1 MAKGKVMQTTIN
13 IGGGIDESLGSAID
27 RAVKNLDKISDAA
40 IEAAGAA
47 GKLSDKI
54 RDQEKALADAQRQYA
69 SYVLAGE
76 ESSDQAQELADTIK
90 DLARELDGN
99 KRAFKVAEQA
109 AERLADDFDDTGQES
124 NNLKDS
130 LEDVDKAARDTK
142 GGFTIMKGA
151 LANLVAT
158 GITRLIDTV
167 TNAITSLYGLSE
179 STREYREDMGKL
191 ESAWE
196 AAGKSTELATDTY
209 KNFYSVLGEEDRSVE
224 AVNHLAKF
232 VETEKDMSKW
242 TDIATGVWATF
253 GDSLPIEG
261 LTEASNETAKVG
273 KITGVLADALNWAGV
288 NEDTFQASLDKCA
301 TEQERAALIT
311 ETLSGLYDDAA
322 DKYRE
327 NNASIIEARL
337 ATSDYTDSMAELG
350 ERMEPMTTAVT
361 NGLNGILQKAL
372 ELTGKVDWVAVGE
385 SVAGSL
391 EKVADVM
398 QFVADNAD
406 ILIPLVG
413 GLTAAFLTYK
423 GAAIAVSIAE
433 GIKTAVLAT
442 GTTAVTAATIA
453 TWALNG
459 ALAVLTSPITLV
471 VLAIAALVA
480 AGIALWRNWDTVKE
494 KAAQLGD
501 YLGEK
506 WEWIKT
512 SGKNAVDG
520 IVGWFKDG
528 FDSLVGIV
536 MGPIEKITG
545 LIDGVKDKFDSFK
558 SGVSD
563 KISGAAATVSGW
575 LPKFATGGF
584 TTGPS
589 IAGEAGTEAVIS
601 FDPAHRDEN
610 LSYWARAGRL
620 LGATADDMDF
630 SLSGGSGGTTID
642 FGGVTFAPNIQVKGN
657 ADKQT
662 IMEAIEAEYPEFV
675 DLIERCLEERGRTV
689 YA

>member
-1 MAKGKVMQTTIN
+1 MAKGKEMQTIVS
-13 IGGGIDESLGSAID
+13 IGGEIDKSLGSAIE
-27 RAVKNLDKISDAA
+27 RAVKNLDKVSDSAF
-40 IEAAGAA
+40 EAADAA

-54 RDQEKALADAQRQYA
+54 KGQEKALADAQREYA
-69 SYVLAGE
+69 SYILSGE
-76 ESSDQAQELADTIK
+76 KSSEQAQELADTIK
-90 DLARELDGN
+90 NLARELDGN
-99 KRAFKVAEQA
+99 KRAFSAAEQA
-109 AERLADDFDDTGQES
+109 AE
-124 NNLKDS
+124 NLGNT
-130 LEDVDKAARDTK
+130 ARDTK
-142 GGFTIMKGA
+142 DGFTIMKGA
-151 LANLVAT
+151 IANLVAT
-158 GITRLIDTV
+158 GITRLIDTAA
-167 TNAITSLYGLSE
+167 NAITSLYGLSE
-179 STREYREDMGKL
+179 STREYREDIGKL

-322 DKYRE
+322 DKYRV

-350 ERMEPMTTAVT
+350 ERIEPVTTAVT
-361 NGLNGILQKAL
+361 NGMDHLLETAL
-372 ELTGKVDWVAVGE
+372 DIAEEVDWDQTAQTIE
-385 SVAGSL
+385 NTFD
-391 EKVADVM
+391 K
-398 QFVADNAD
+398 
-406 ILIPLVG
+406 VG
-413 GLTAAFLTYK
+413 GAIDWVLENGEFLLQ
-423 GAAIAVSIAE
+423 
-433 GIKTAVLAT
+433 VLSLVA
-442 GTTAVTAATIA
+442 
-453 TWALNG
+453 G
-459 ALAVLTSPITLV
+459 ALAVYNAGSIVRTITRIGSATQGLWGIIASNPLGAAL
-471 VLAIAALVA
+471 LAIAALIT
-480 AGIALWRNWDTVKE
+480 AGKLLYDNWDLVE
-494 KAAQLGD
+494 QKAGELADWVGD
-501 YLGEK
+501 K
-506 WEWIKT
+506 WEWMET
-512 SGKNAVDG
+512 AAQNTVNG
-520 IVGWFKDG
+520 ITGWFRSG

-536 MGPIEKITG
+536 MGPIDKITG
-545 LIDGVKDKFDSFK
+545 LIDSVQDKFDSFK

-563 KISGAAATVSGW
+563 RISGAAETVSGL
-575 LPKFATGGF
+575 LPKFAAGGF
-584 TTGPS
+584 TSGPS
-589 IAGEAGTEAVIS
+589 IAGEAGTEAIIS
-601 FDPAHRDEN
+601 FDPAYRDAN

-620 LGATADDMDF
+620 LGVTTDDLDF
-630 SLSGGSGGTTID
+630 SLSGASSGGSTID
-642 FGGVTFAPNIQVKGN
+642 FGGVTFAPNIQVSGN

>member
-1 MAKGKVMQTTIN
+1 MAKGKEMQTIVS
-13 IGGGIDESLGSAID
+13 IGGEIDKSLGSAIE
-27 RAVKNLDKISDAA
+27 RAVKNLDKVSDSAF
-40 IEAAGAA
+40 EAADAA

-54 RDQEKALADAQRQYA
+54 KDQEKALADAQREYA
-69 SYVLAGE
+69 SYILSGE
-76 ESSDQAQELADTIK
+76 KSSEQAQELADTIK
-90 DLARELDGN
+90 NLARELDGN
-99 KRAFKVAEQA
+99 KRAFSAAEQA
-109 AERLADDFDDTGQES
+109 AE
-124 NNLKDS
+124 NLGNT
-130 LEDVDKAARDTK
+130 ARDTK
-142 GGFTIMKGA
+142 DGFTIMKGA
-151 LANLVAT
+151 IANLVAT
-158 GITRLIDTV
+158 GITRLIDTAA
-167 TNAITSLYGLSE
+167 NAITSLYGLSE
-179 STREYREDMGKL
+179 STREYREDIGKL

-361 NGLNGILQKAL
+361 TGLNGILQKAL

-442 GTTAVTAATIA
+442 GTTTVTAATIA

-471 VLAIAALVA
+471 VVAIAALVA

-501 YLGEK
+501 FLGEK

-512 SGKNAVDG
+512 SAKNAVDG

>member
-1 MAKGKVMQTTIN
+1 MAKGKEMQTIVS
-13 IGGGIDESLGSAID
+13 IGGEIDKSLGSAIE
-27 RAVKNLDKISDAA
+27 RAVKNLDKVSDSAF
-40 IEAAGAA
+40 EAADAA

-54 RDQEKALADAQRQYA
+54 KDQEKALADAQREYA
-69 SYVLAGE
+69 SYILSGE
-76 ESSDQAQELADTIK
+76 KSSEQAQELADTIK
-90 DLARELDGN
+90 NLARELDGN
-99 KRAFKVAEQA
+99 KRAFSAAEQA
-109 AERLADDFDDTGQES
+109 AE
-124 NNLKDS
+124 NLGNT
-130 LEDVDKAARDTK
+130 ARDTK
-142 GGFTIMKGA
+142 DGFTIMKGA
-151 LANLVAT
+151 IANLVAT
-158 GITRLIDTV
+158 GITRLIDTAA
-167 TNAITSLYGLSE
+167 NAITSLYGLSE
-179 STREYREDMGKL
+179 STREYREDIGKL

-232 VETEKDMSKW
+232 VDTEKDMSKW

-361 NGLNGILQKAL
+361 TGLNGILQKAL

-442 GTTAVTAATIA
+442 GTTTVTAATIA

-471 VLAIAALVA
+471 VVAIAALVA

>member
-99 KRAFKVAEQA
+99 KRAFKAAEQA

-151 LANLVAT
+151 LANLIAT
-158 GITRLIDTV
+158 GITRLIDTA
-167 TNAITSLYGLSE
+167 TNAVTSLYGLAE
-179 STREYREDMGKL
+179 STREYREDIGKL

-209 KNFYSVLGEEDRSVE
+209 KSFYSVLGEEDRSVE

-232 VETEKDMSKW
+232 VDTEKDMSKW

-261 LTEASNETAKVG
+261 LTEAANETAKVG
-273 KITGVLADALNWAGV
+273 EVTGVLADALNWAGV
-288 NEDTFQASLDKCA
+288 NEDQFQAQLDA
-301 TEQERAALIT
+301 ASTEQERAALIT
-311 ETLSGLYDDAA
+311 ETLSGLYDEAA
-322 DKYRE
+322 DRYRE

-337 ATSDYTDSMAELG
+337 ATSDYTDSIAEMG
-350 ERMEPMTTAVT
+350 ERIEPVTTAVT
-361 NGLNGILQKAL
+361 SGLAGIAGKAL
-372 ELTGKVDWVAVGE
+372 EMTDGIDWEEAAGKIENAFDRIGGAIDWVSENGE
-385 SVAGSL
+385 FL
-391 EKVADVM
+391 LKV
-398 QFVADNAD
+398 
-406 ILIPLVG
+406 ITLL
-413 GLTAAFLTYK
+413 
-423 GAAIAVSIAE
+423 S
-433 GIKTAVLAT
+433 
-442 GTTAVTAATIA
+442 
-453 TWALNG
+453 G
-459 ALAVLTSPITLV
+459 ALAVYNTSAIVEKIVSIGSAAKSLWSIIAANPLGAAL
-471 VLAIAALVA
+471 LAITALIVA
-480 AGIALWRNWDTVKE
+480 GKMLYENWDTIKA
-494 KAAQLGD
+494 KAAQLSD
-501 YLGEK
+501 YIENK
-506 WEWIKT
+506 WNGLKT
-512 SGKNAVDG
+512 SAKETVDS
-520 IVGWFKDG
+520 ILGWFVSG
-528 FDSLVGIV
+528 FNSLVGIV

-545 LIDGVKDKFDSFK
+545 MIDGVKDKFDSFK

-563 KISGAAATVSGW
+563 KISGAAASVSGW
-575 LPKFATGGF
+575 LPEFASGGF
-584 TTGPS
+584 TSGPS

-601 FDPAHRDEN
+601 FDPSYRDAN

-620 LGATADDMDF
+620 LGVTADDMDF
-630 SLSGGSGGTTID
+630 SLSGDSSGTMID
-642 FGGVTFAPNIQVKGN
+642 FGGVTFAPNIQVSGN

-662 IMEAIEAEYPEFV
+662 IMEAIEAAFPEFE
-675 DLIERCLEERGRTV
+675 DLLDRVAEKRRRTV
-689 YA
+689 WQT

>member
-1 MAKGKVMQTTIN
+1 MAKGKEMQTIVS
-13 IGGGIDESLGSAID
+13 IGGEIDKSLGSAIE
-27 RAVKNLDKISDAA
+27 RAVKNLDKVSDSAF
-40 IEAAGAA
+40 EAADAA

-54 RDQEKALADAQRQYA
+54 KDQEKALADAQREYA
-69 SYVLAGE
+69 SYILSGE
-76 ESSDQAQELADTIK
+76 KSSEQEQELANTIK

-99 KRAFKVAEQA
+99 KRAFNAAEQA
-109 AERLADDFDDTGQES
+109 AE
-124 NNLKDS
+124 NLGNT
-130 LEDVDKAARDTK
+130 ARDTK
-142 GGFTIMKGA
+142 DGFTIMKGA
-151 LANLVAT
+151 IANLVAT
-158 GITRLIDTV
+158 GITRLIDTA

-179 STREYREDMGKL
+179 STREYREDIGKL

-301 TEQERAALIT
+301 SEQERAALIT

-337 ATSDYTDSMAELG
+337 ATSDYTDSMAELS

-361 NGLNGILQKAL
+361 TGLNGILQKAL

-442 GTTAVTAATIA
+442 GTTTVTAATIA

-501 YLGEK
+501 FLGEK

-512 SGKNAVDG
+512 SAKNAVDG

-601 FDPAHRDEN
+601 FDPAYRDEN

-630 SLSGGSGGTTID
+630 SLSGGSGGTMID
-642 FGGVTFAPNIQVKGN
+642 FGGVTFAPNIQVSGN

>member
-1 MAKGKVMQTTIN
+1 MAKGKEMQTIVS
-13 IGGGIDESLGSAID
+13 IGGEIDKSLGSAIE
-27 RAVKNLDKISDAA
+27 RAVKNLDKVSDSAF
-40 IEAAGAA
+40 EAADAA

-54 RDQEKALADAQRQYA
+54 KDQEKALADAQREYA
-69 SYVLAGE
+69 SYILSGE
-76 ESSDQAQELADTIK
+76 KSSEQAQELADTIK
-90 DLARELDGN
+90 NLARELDGN
-99 KRAFKVAEQA
+99 KRAFSAAEQA
-109 AERLADDFDDTGQES
+109 AE
-124 NNLKDS
+124 NLGNT
-130 LEDVDKAARDTK
+130 ARDTK
-142 GGFTIMKGA
+142 DGFTIMKGA
-151 LANLVAT
+151 IANLVAT
-158 GITRLIDTV
+158 GITRLIDTA

-179 STREYREDMGKL
+179 STREYREDIGKL

-385 SVAGSL
+385 SVAGGL
-391 EKVADVM
+391 DKVAGMM

-406 ILIPLVG
+406 ILIPLIS
-413 GLTAAFLTYK
+413 GLTAALLAYNVANIKVGESTLIAMAAEK
-423 GAAIAVSIAE
+423 AHALVTGISTGAI
-433 GIKTAVLAT
+433 TAQTV
-442 GTTAVTAATIA
+442 A
-453 TWALNG
+453 TWALNS
-459 ALAVLTSPITLV
+459 AMAVLTSPIFLV
-471 VLAIAALVA
+471 VAAIGALVA
-480 AGIALWRNWDTVKE
+480 AGVALWRNWDTVKE
-494 KAAQLGD
+494 KAAQLGAF
-501 YLGEK
+501 LSEK
-506 WEWIKT
+506 WEGIKT
-512 SGKNAVDG
+512 ATKNTIDSV
-520 IVGWFKDG
+520 VNFFKNG

-536 MGPIEKITG
+536 TGPIEKVTG

>member
-1 MAKGKVMQTTIN
+1 MAKGKEMQTIVS
-13 IGGGIDESLGSAID
+13 IGGEIDKSLGSAIE
-27 RAVKNLDKISDAA
+27 RAVKNLDKVSDSAF
-40 IEAAGAA
+40 EAADAA

-54 RDQEKALADAQRQYA
+54 KDQEKALADAQREYA
-69 SYVLAGE
+69 SYILSGE
-76 ESSDQAQELADTIK
+76 KSSEQAQELADTIK
-90 DLARELDGN
+90 NLARELDGN
-99 KRAFKVAEQA
+99 KRAFSAAEQA
-109 AERLADDFDDTGQES
+109 AE
-124 NNLKDS
+124 NLGNT
-130 LEDVDKAARDTK
+130 ARDTK
-142 GGFTIMKGA
+142 DGFTIMKGA
-151 LANLVAT
+151 IANLAAN
-158 GITRLIDTV
+158 GITRLIDSAA
-167 TNAITSLYGLSE
+167 NAVTSLYGLSE
-179 STREYREDMGKL
+179 STREYREDIGKL

-196 AAGKSTELATDTY
+196 AAGKSTELATTTY

-232 VETEKDMSKW
+232 VESEQDMSKW

-261 LTEASNETAKVG
+261 LTEAANEVAKSG
-273 KITGVLADALNWAGV
+273 ELTGVLTDALVWAGEA
-288 NEDTFQASLDKCA
+288 EDDFQARLDKCA
-301 TEQERAALIT
+301 TEQERAAMIT
-311 ETLSGLYDDAA
+311 ETLSGLYDAAA
-322 DKYRE
+322 DKYRK

-350 ERMEPMTTAVT
+350 ERIEPVTTAVT
-361 NGLNGILQKAL
+361 NGMDHLLETAL
-372 ELTGKVDWVAVGE
+372 DIAEEVDWDQTAQTIE
-385 SVAGSL
+385 NTFD
-391 EKVADVM
+391 K
-398 QFVADNAD
+398 
-406 ILIPLVG
+406 VG
-413 GLTAAFLTYK
+413 GAIDWVLENGEFLLQ
-423 GAAIAVSIAE
+423 
-433 GIKTAVLAT
+433 VLSLVA
-442 GTTAVTAATIA
+442 
-453 TWALNG
+453 G
-459 ALAVLTSPITLV
+459 ALAVYNAGSIVGTITRIGSATQGLWGIIASNPLGAAL
-471 VLAIAALVA
+471 LAIAALIT
-480 AGIALWRNWDTVKE
+480 AGKLLYDNWDLVE
-494 KAAQLGD
+494 QKAGELADWVGD
-501 YLGEK
+501 K
-506 WEWIKT
+506 WEWMET
-512 SGKNAVDG
+512 AAQNTVNG
-520 IVGWFKDG
+520 ITGWFRSG

-675 DLIERCLEERGRTV
+675 DLLDRWIEERRRTV

>member
-1 MAKGKVMQTTIN
+1 MAKGKEMQTIVS
-13 IGGGIDESLGSAID
+13 IGGEIDKSLGSAIE
-27 RAVKNLDKISDAA
+27 RAVKNLDKVSDSAF
-40 IEAAGAA
+40 EAADAA

-54 RDQEKALADAQRQYA
+54 KDQEKALADAQREYA
-69 SYVLAGE
+69 SYILSGE
-76 ESSDQAQELADTIK
+76 KSSEQAQELADTIK
-90 DLARELDGN
+90 NLARELDGN
-99 KRAFKVAEQA
+99 KRAFSAAEQA
-109 AERLADDFDDTGQES
+109 AE
-124 NNLKDS
+124 NLGKT
-130 LEDVDKAARDTK
+130 ARDTK
-142 GGFTIMKGA
+142 DGFTIMKGA
-151 LANLVAT
+151 IANLVAT
-158 GITRLIDTV
+158 GITRLIDTAA
-167 TNAITSLYGLSE
+167 NAITSLYGLSE
-179 STREYREDMGKL
+179 STREYREDIGKL

-459 ALAVLTSPITLV
+459 ALAVLTSPIALV

-512 SGKNAVDG
+512 SAKNAVDG

-536 MGPIEKITG
+536 MDPIEKITG

>member
-1 MAKGKVMQTTIN
+1 MAKGKEMQTIVS
-13 IGGGIDESLGSAID
+13 IGGEIDKSLGSAIE
-27 RAVKNLDKISDAA
+27 RAVKNLDKVSDSAF
-40 IEAAGAA
+40 EAADAA

-54 RDQEKALADAQRQYA
+54 KDQEKALADAQREYA
-69 SYVLAGE
+69 SYILSGE
-76 ESSDQAQELADTIK
+76 KSSEQAQELADTIK
-90 DLARELDGN
+90 NLARELDGN
-99 KRAFKVAEQA
+99 KRAFSAAEQA
-109 AERLADDFDDTGQES
+109 AE
-124 NNLKDS
+124 NLGNT
-130 LEDVDKAARDTK
+130 ARDTK
-142 GGFTIMKGA
+142 DGFTIMKGA
-151 LANLVAT
+151 IANLVAT
-158 GITRLIDTV
+158 GITRLIDTAA
-167 TNAITSLYGLSE
+167 NAITSLYGLSE
-179 STREYREDMGKL
+179 STREYREDIGKL

-361 NGLNGILQKAL
+361 TGLNGILQKAL

-512 SGKNAVDG
+512 SAKNAVDG

-630 SLSGGSGGTTID
+630 SLSGSSSGGTTID
-642 FGGVTFAPNIQVKGN
+642 FGGVTFAPNIQVSGN

-675 DLIERCLEERGRTV
+675 DLLDRLIEERRRTV
-689 YA
+689 WQT

>member
-1 MAKGKVMQTTIN
+1 MAKGKEMQTIVS
-13 IGGGIDESLGSAID
+13 IGGEIDKSLGSAIE
-27 RAVKNLDKISDAA
+27 RAVKNLDKVSDSAF
-40 IEAAGAA
+40 EAADAA

-54 RDQEKALADAQRQYA
+54 KDQEKALADAQREYA
-69 SYVLAGE
+69 SYILSGE
-76 ESSDQAQELADTIK
+76 KSSEQAQELADTIK
-90 DLARELDGN
+90 NLARELDGN
-99 KRAFKVAEQA
+99 KRAFSAAEQA
-109 AERLADDFDDTGQES
+109 AE
-124 NNLKDS
+124 NLGNT
-130 LEDVDKAARDTK
+130 ARDTK
-142 GGFTIMKGA
+142 DGFTIMKGA
-151 LANLVAT
+151 IANLVAT
-158 GITRLIDTV
+158 GITRLIDTAA
-167 TNAITSLYGLSE
+167 NAITSLYGLSE
-179 STREYREDMGKL
+179 STREYREDIGKL

-361 NGLNGILQKAL
+361 TGLNGILQKAL

-398 QFVADNAD
+398 QFVVDNAD

-442 GTTAVTAATIA
+442 GTTTVTAATIA

-471 VLAIAALVA
+471 VVAIAALVA

-630 SLSGGSGGTTID
+630 SLSGSSSGGTTID
-642 FGGVTFAPNIQVKGN
+642 FGGVTFAPNIQVSGN

-675 DLIERCLEERGRTV
+675 DLLDRLIEERRRTV
-689 YA
+689 WQT

>member
-1 MAKGKVMQTTIN
+1 MVKGKEMQTIVS
-13 IGGGIDESLGSAID
+13 IGGEIDKSLGSAIE
-27 RAVKNLDKISDAA
+27 RAVKNLDKVSDSAF
-40 IEAAGAA
+40 EAADAA

-54 RDQEKALADAQRQYA
+54 KDQEKALADAQREYA
-69 SYVLAGE
+69 SYILSGE
-76 ESSDQAQELADTIK
+76 KSSEQAQELADTIK
-90 DLARELDGN
+90 NLARELDGN
-99 KRAFKVAEQA
+99 KRAFSAAEQA
-109 AERLADDFDDTGQES
+109 AE
-124 NNLKDS
+124 NLGNT
-130 LEDVDKAARDTK
+130 ARDTK
-142 GGFTIMKGA
+142 DGFTIMKGA
-151 LANLVAT
+151 IANLVAT
-158 GITRLIDTV
+158 GITRLIDTA

-179 STREYREDMGKL
+179 STREYREDIGKL

-361 NGLNGILQKAL
+361 TGLNGILQKAL

-471 VLAIAALVA
+471 VVAIAALVA

-512 SGKNAVDG
+512 SSKNAVDG

>member
-1 MAKGKVMQTTIN
+1 MAKGKEMQTIVS
-13 IGGGIDESLGSAID
+13 IGGEIDKSLGSAIE
-27 RAVKNLDKISDAA
+27 RAVKNLDKVSDSAF
-40 IEAAGAA
+40 EAADAA
-47 GKLSDKI
+47 GKLFDKI
-54 RDQEKALADAQRQYA
+54 KDQEKALADAQREYA
-69 SYVLAGE
+69 SYILSGE
-76 ESSDQAQELADTIK
+76 KSSEQAQELADTIK
-90 DLARELDGN
+90 NLARELDGN
-99 KRAFKVAEQA
+99 KRAFSAAEQA
-109 AERLADDFDDTGQES
+109 AE
-124 NNLKDS
+124 NLGNT
-130 LEDVDKAARDTK
+130 ARDTK
-142 GGFTIMKGA
+142 DGFTIMKGA
-151 LANLVAT
+151 IANLVAT
-158 GITRLIDTV
+158 GITRLIDTAA
-167 TNAITSLYGLSE
+167 NAITSLYGLSE
-179 STREYREDMGKL
+179 STREYREDIGKL

-361 NGLNGILQKAL
+361 TGLNGILQKAL

-442 GTTAVTAATIA
+442 GTTTVTAATIA

-471 VLAIAALVA
+471 VVAIAALVA

>member
-1 MAKGKVMQTTIN
+1 MAKGKEMQTIVS
-13 IGGGIDESLGSAID
+13 IGGEIDKSLGSAIE
-27 RAVKNLDKISDAA
+27 RAVKNLDKVSDSAF
-40 IEAAGAA
+40 EAADAA

-54 RDQEKALADAQRQYA
+54 KDQEKALADAQREYA
-69 SYVLAGE
+69 SYILSGE
-76 ESSDQAQELADTIK
+76 KSSEQAQELADTIK
-90 DLARELDGN
+90 NLARELDGN
-99 KRAFKVAEQA
+99 KRAFSAAEQA
-109 AERLADDFDDTGQES
+109 AE
-124 NNLKDS
+124 NLGNT
-130 LEDVDKAARDTK
+130 ARDTK
-142 GGFTIMKGA
+142 DGFTIMKGA
-151 LANLVAT
+151 IANLVAT
-158 GITRLIDTV
+158 GITRLIDTAA
-167 TNAITSLYGLSE
+167 NAITSLYGLSE
-179 STREYREDMGKL
+179 STREYREDIGKL

-361 NGLNGILQKAL
+361 TGLNGILQKAL

>member
-1 MAKGKVMQTTIN
+1 MAKGKEMQTIVS
-13 IGGGIDESLGSAID
+13 IGGEIDKSLGSAIE
-27 RAVKNLDKISDAA
+27 RAVKNLDKVSDSAF
-40 IEAAGAA
+40 EAADAA

-54 RDQEKALADAQRQYA
+54 KDQEKALADAQREYA
-69 SYVLAGE
+69 SYILSGE
-76 ESSDQAQELADTIK
+76 KSSEQAQELADTIK
-90 DLARELDGN
+90 NLARELDGN
-99 KRAFKVAEQA
+99 KRAFSAAEQA
-109 AERLADDFDDTGQES
+109 AE
-124 NNLKDS
+124 NLGKTARETKD
-130 LEDVDKAARDTK
+130 
-142 GGFTIMKGA
+142 GFTIMKGA
-151 LANLVAT
+151 IANLVAT
-158 GITRLIDTV
+158 GITRLIDTA

-179 STREYREDMGKL
+179 STREYREDIGKL

-391 EKVADVM
+391 KKVADVM

-442 GTTAVTAATIA
+442 GTTTVTAATIA

-512 SGKNAVDG
+512 SAKNAVDG

-630 SLSGGSGGTTID
+630 SLSGSSSGGTTID

>member
-1 MAKGKVMQTTIN
+1 MAKGKEMQTIVS
-13 IGGGIDESLGSAID
+13 IGGEIDKSLGSAIE
-27 RAVKNLDKISDAA
+27 RAVKNLDKVSDSAF
-40 IEAAGAA
+40 EAADAA

-54 RDQEKALADAQRQYA
+54 KDQEKALADAQREYA
-69 SYVLAGE
+69 SYILSGE
-76 ESSDQAQELADTIK
+76 KSSEQAQELADTIK
-90 DLARELDGN
+90 NLARELDGN
-99 KRAFKVAEQA
+99 KRAFSAAEQA
-109 AERLADDFDDTGQES
+109 AE
-124 NNLKDS
+124 NLGKTARETKD
-130 LEDVDKAARDTK
+130 
-142 GGFTIMKGA
+142 GFTVMKGA
-151 LANLVAT
+151 IANLVAT
-158 GITRLIDTV
+158 GITRLIDTA

-179 STREYREDMGKL
+179 STREYREDIGKL

-391 EKVADVM
+391 KKVADVM

-512 SGKNAVDG
+512 SAKNAVDG

-630 SLSGGSGGTTID
+630 SLSGSSSGGTTID
-642 FGGVTFAPNIQVKGN
+642 FGGVTFAPNIQVSGN

>member
-1 MAKGKVMQTTIN
+1 MAKGKEMQTIVS
-13 IGGGIDESLGSAID
+13 IGGEIDKSLGSAIE
-27 RAVKNLDKISDAA
+27 RAVKNLDKVSDSAF
-40 IEAAGAA
+40 EAADAA

-54 RDQEKALADAQRQYA
+54 KDQEKALADAQREYA
-69 SYVLAGE
+69 SYILSGE
-76 ESSDQAQELADTIK
+76 KSSEQAQELTDTIK
-90 DLARELDGN
+90 NLARELDGN
-99 KRAFKVAEQA
+99 KRAFSAAEQA
-109 AERLADDFDDTGQES
+109 AE
-124 NNLKDS
+124 NLGNT
-130 LEDVDKAARDTK
+130 ARDTK
-142 GGFTIMKGA
+142 DGFTIMKGA
-151 LANLVAT
+151 IANLVAT
-158 GITRLIDTV
+158 GITRLIDTA

-179 STREYREDMGKL
+179 STREYREDIGKL

-361 NGLNGILQKAL
+361 TGLNGILQKAL

-512 SGKNAVDG
+512 SAKNAVDG

-675 DLIERCLEERGRTV
+675 DLLDRLIEERRRTV
-689 YA
+689 WQT

>member
-1 MAKGKVMQTTIN
+1 MAKGKEMQTIVS
-13 IGGGIDESLGSAID
+13 IGGEIDKSLGSAIE
-27 RAVKNLDKISDAA
+27 RAVKNLDKVSDSAF
-40 IEAAGAA
+40 EAADAA

-54 RDQEKALADAQRQYA
+54 QDQEKALANAQREYA
-69 SYVLAGE
+69 SYILSGE
-76 ESSDQAQELADTIK
+76 KSSEQAQELANTIK
-90 DLARELDGN
+90 NLARELDGN
-99 KRAFKVAEQA
+99 KRAFNAAEQA
-109 AERLADDFDDTGQES
+109 AE
-124 NNLKDS
+124 NLGNT
-130 LEDVDKAARDTK
+130 ARDTK
-142 GGFTIMKGA
+142 DGFTIMKGA
-151 LANLVAT
+151 IANLVAT
-158 GITRLIDTV
+158 GITRLIDTA

-179 STREYREDMGKL
+179 STREYREDIGKL

-273 KITGVLADALNWAGV
+273 TITGVLADALNWAGV

-361 NGLNGILQKAL
+361 TGLNGILQKAL

-512 SGKNAVDG
+512 SSKNAVDG

>member
-1 MAKGKVMQTTIN
+1 MAKGKEMQTIVS
-13 IGGGIDESLGSAID
+13 IGGEIDKSLGSAIE
-27 RAVKNLDKISDAA
+27 RAVKNLDKVSDSAF
-40 IEAAGAA
+40 EAADAA

-54 RDQEKALADAQRQYA
+54 KDQEKALADAQREYA
-69 SYVLAGE
+69 SYILSGE
-76 ESSDQAQELADTIK
+76 KSSEQAQELADTIK
-90 DLARELDGN
+90 NLARELDGN
-99 KRAFKVAEQA
+99 KRAFSAAEQA
-109 AERLADDFDDTGQES
+109 AE
-124 NNLKDS
+124 NLGNT
-130 LEDVDKAARDTK
+130 ARDTK
-142 GGFTIMKGA
+142 DGFTIMKGA
-151 LANLVAT
+151 IANLVAT
-158 GITRLIDTV
+158 GITRLIDTAA
-167 TNAITSLYGLSE
+167 NAITSLYGLSE
-179 STREYREDMGKL
+179 STREYREDIGKL

-361 NGLNGILQKAL
+361 TGLNGILQKAL

-512 SGKNAVDG
+512 SAKNGVDG

-630 SLSGGSGGTTID
+630 SLSGSSSGGTTID
-642 FGGVTFAPNIQVKGN
+642 FGGVTFAPNIQVSGN

-675 DLIERCLEERGRTV
+675 DLLDRLIEERRRTV
-689 YA
+689 WQT

>member
-1 MAKGKVMQTTIN
+1 M
-13 IGGGIDESLGSAID
+13 
-27 RAVKNLDKISDAA
+27 
-40 IEAAGAA
+40 
-47 GKLSDKI
+47 
-54 RDQEKALADAQRQYA
+54 
-69 SYVLAGE
+69 
-76 ESSDQAQELADTIK
+76 
-90 DLARELDGN
+90 
-99 KRAFKVAEQA
+99 
-109 AERLADDFDDTGQES
+109 
-124 NNLKDS
+124 
-130 LEDVDKAARDTK
+130 
-142 GGFTIMKGA
+142 
-151 LANLVAT
+151 
-158 GITRLIDTV
+158 
-167 TNAITSLYGLSE
+167 
-179 STREYREDMGKL
+179 
-191 ESAWE
+191 
-196 AAGKSTELATDTY
+196 
-209 KNFYSVLGEEDRSVE
+209 
-224 AVNHLAKF
+224 
-232 VETEKDMSKW
+232 
-242 TDIATGVWATF
+242 
-253 GDSLPIEG
+253 
-261 LTEASNETAKVG
+261 
-273 KITGVLADALNWAGV
+273 
-288 NEDTFQASLDKCA
+288 
-301 TEQERAALIT
+301 
-311 ETLSGLYDDAA
+311 
-322 DKYRE
+322 
-327 NNASIIEARL
+327 
-337 ATSDYTDSMAELG
+337 
-350 ERMEPMTTAVT
+350 
-361 NGLNGILQKAL
+361 
-372 ELTGKVDWVAVGE
+372 
-385 SVAGSL
+385 
-391 EKVADVM
+391 
-398 QFVADNAD
+398 
-406 ILIPLVG
+406 
-413 GLTAAFLTYK
+413 
-423 GAAIAVSIAE
+423 
-433 GIKTAVLAT
+433 LAT

-471 VLAIAALVA
+471 VVAIAALVA

-630 SLSGGSGGTTID
+630 SLSGSSSGGTTID

>member
-13 IGGGIDESLGSAID
+13 IGGSIDASLGSAIE
-27 RAVKNLDKISDAA
+27 RAVKNLDKISDSAFK
-40 IEAAGAA
+40 AAGAA

-54 RDQEKALADAQRQYA
+54 RDQEKALTNAQRQYA

-99 KRAFKVAEQA
+99 KRAFKAAEQA

-124 NNLKDS
+124 NRLKDS
-130 LEDVDKAARDTK
+130 LEDVDEAARNTE

-151 LANLVAT
+151 IANLAAN
-158 GITRLIDTV
+158 GITRLIDSAA
-167 TNAITSLYGLSE
+167 NAVTSLYGLSE

-196 AAGKSTELATDTY
+196 AAGKSTELATTTY

-232 VETEKDMSKW
+232 VESEQDMSKW

-261 LTEASNETAKVG
+261 LTEAANEVAKSG
-273 KITGVLADALNWAGV
+273 ELTGVLTDALVWAGEA
-288 NEDTFQASLDKCA
+288 EDDFQARLDKCA
-301 TEQERAALIT
+301 TEQERAAMIT

-322 DKYRE
+322 DKYRK

-350 ERMEPMTTAVT
+350 ERIEPVTTAVT
-361 NGLNGILQKAL
+361 NGMDHLLETAL
-372 ELTGKVDWVAVGE
+372 DIAEEVDWDQTAQTIEGTFD
-385 SVAGSL
+385 
-391 EKVADVM
+391 K
-398 QFVADNAD
+398 
-406 ILIPLVG
+406 VG
-413 GLTAAFLTYK
+413 GAIDWVSENGEFLLQ
-423 GAAIAVSIAE
+423 
-433 GIKTAVLAT
+433 VLSLVA
-442 GTTAVTAATIA
+442 
-453 TWALNG
+453 G
-459 ALAVLTSPITLV
+459 ALAVYNAGSIVGTITRIGSATQGLWGIIASNPLGAAL
-471 VLAIAALVA
+471 LAIAALIT
-480 AGIALWRNWDTVKE
+480 AGKLLYDNWDLVE
-494 KAAQLGD
+494 QKAGELADWVGD
-501 YLGEK
+501 K
-506 WEWIKT
+506 WEWMET
-512 SGKNAVDG
+512 VAQNTVNG
-520 IVGWFKDG
+520 ITGWFRSG

-536 MGPIEKITG
+536 MGPIDKITG
-545 LIDGVKDKFDSFK
+545 LIDSVQDKFDSFK

-563 KISGAAATVSGW
+563 RISGAAETVSGL
-575 LPKFATGGF
+575 LPKFAAGGF
-584 TTGPS
+584 TSGPS

-601 FDPAHRDEN
+601 FDPAYRDAN

-620 LGATADDMDF
+620 LGVTTDDLDF
-630 SLSGGSGGTTID
+630 SLSGASSGGSTID
-642 FGGVTFAPNIQVKGN
+642 FGGVTFAPNIQVSGN

-675 DLIERCLEERGRTV
+675 DLLDRLIEERRRTV

>member
-1 MAKGKVMQTTIN
+1 MAKGKEMQTIVS
-13 IGGGIDESLGSAID
+13 IGGEIDKSLGSAIE
-27 RAVKNLDKISDAA
+27 RAVKNLDKVSDSAF
-40 IEAAGAA
+40 EAADAA

-54 RDQEKALADAQRQYA
+54 KDQEKALADAQREYA
-69 SYVLAGE
+69 SYILSGE
-76 ESSDQAQELADTIK
+76 KSSEQAQELADTIK
-90 DLARELDGN
+90 NLARELDGN
-99 KRAFKVAEQA
+99 KRAFSAAEQA
-109 AERLADDFDDTGQES
+109 AE
-124 NNLKDS
+124 NLGNT
-130 LEDVDKAARDTK
+130 ARDTK
-142 GGFTIMKGA
+142 DGFTIMKGA
-151 LANLVAT
+151 IANLVAT
-158 GITRLIDTV
+158 GITRLIDTAA
-167 TNAITSLYGLSE
+167 NAITSLYGLSE
-179 STREYREDMGKL
+179 STREYREDIGKL

-361 NGLNGILQKAL
+361 TGLNGILQKAL

-442 GTTAVTAATIA
+442 GTTTVTAATIA

-471 VLAIAALVA
+471 VVAIAALVA

-620 LGATADDMDF
+620 LGATANDLDF
-630 SLSGGSGGTTID
+630 SLSGSSSGGTTID

-675 DLIERCLEERGRTV
+675 DLIDRLIEERRRTV
-689 YA
+689 WQT